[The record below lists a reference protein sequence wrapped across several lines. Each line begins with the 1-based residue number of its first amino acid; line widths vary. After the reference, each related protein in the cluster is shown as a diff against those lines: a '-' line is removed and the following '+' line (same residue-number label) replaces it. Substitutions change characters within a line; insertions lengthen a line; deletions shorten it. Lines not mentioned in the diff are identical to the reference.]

1 MEEKMNTS
9 PEEMEEMKQKVI
21 GMCICRSCPT
31 YVEGA
36 DPVGYCFPTIGKNE
50 KIKEEDQC
58 VCPGC
63 PVFEEMN
70 LTKTFF
76 CTRGSEREQRE
87 IK

>member
-1 MEEKMNTS
+1 MEEKMNMS
-9 PEEMEEMKQKVI
+9 PEEMEKMEQKVI
-21 GMCICRSCPT
+21 SMCICQSCPT

-36 DPVGYCFPTIGKNE
+36 DPVGYCFPTIGKND
-50 KIKEEDQC
+50 KITMEDQC

-76 CTRGSEREQRE
+76 CTRGSEREQKE
-87 IK
+87 IT